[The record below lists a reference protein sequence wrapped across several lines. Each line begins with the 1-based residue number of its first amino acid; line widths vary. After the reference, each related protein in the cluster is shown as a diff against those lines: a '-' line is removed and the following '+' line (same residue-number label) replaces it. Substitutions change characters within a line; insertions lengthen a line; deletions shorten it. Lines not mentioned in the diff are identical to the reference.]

1 MGFSFFGVAH
11 WGQIEVR
18 GRQVAERLGGKFNPI
33 EGFEDDICIFVGS
46 RPRIERPLRTFLDPG
61 EKRLQLHY
69 IAHYKE
75 IRVISWS
82 NAQFARLKY
91 LYPNR
96 PIYLIPQHHC
106 NFEHEQRPDRP
117 IVKVGVV
124 GPHTSV
130 YHPLEDLRA
139 RLENVGLQFHLTATP
154 RNQREA
160 ANAYKELDIQLVFR
174 NILPGL
180 EYRSPLKVI
189 NAGSFG
195 IPTVAFPEPAFE
207 MEVKGTY
214 LPAETI
220 DELIEGARALST
232 NPSLYRKYA
241 DAARATATEYHID
254 KIIPHYRKL
263 EEVVFP

>member
-1 MGFSFFGVAH
+1 MGFSFFGIAH

-18 GRQVAERLGGKFNPI
+18 GRQVADRIGGKFNPT

-46 RPRIERPLRTFLDPG
+46 RPRIPMPLRTFLDPG
-61 EKRLQLHY
+61 EKRLQLHF

-82 NAQFARLKY
+82 NAQFVRLQY
-91 LYPNR
+91 LYPGR

-106 NFEHEQRPDRP
+106 NFDNERIPNRP
-117 IVKVGVV
+117 ILNVGVV

-130 YHPLEDLRA
+130 YHPLEDLCS
-139 RLENVGLQFHLTATP
+139 RLKNVGLHFHVTRTP
-154 RNQREA
+154 RNQQEA
-160 ANAYKELDIQLVFR
+160 ADAYRQLDIQLVFR

-207 MEVKGTY
+207 MEVKDAY
-214 LPAETI
+214 LPALTI
-220 DELIEGARALST
+220 EELVEGAHSLAT
-232 NPSLYRKYA
+232 DPSLYRHYA
-241 DAARATATEYHID
+241 EAAHTVSKHYHID
-254 KIIPHYRKL
+254 KILDHYRNL
-263 EEVVFP
+263 EEVSF